1 MVLTAPE
8 RSKRYRDKLK
18 LNPNKYQELKEKDRQ
33 RKIRKQASMT
43 KQEKEQ
49 YFCVVTAVRNSF
61 IDYFILHDVSIS
73 TSMNLSLCFE

>member
-1 MVLTAPE
+1 MVLTAAE

-18 LNPNKYQELKEKDRQ
+18 LNPNKYQELKKKDRQ

-49 YFCVVTAVRNSF
+49 YLKDHREAQERHRKKVKTTA
-61 IDYFILHDVSIS
+61 
-73 TSMNLSLCFE
+73 MNGMAPK